1 MSEPQN
7 KTPIQDRRESSNLGR
22 SYHGMS
28 APIRFVVYFVCGLAV
43 MGFIVIAMLKGRQPS
58 WEAVQWLCS
67 IPPLA
72 GIMGVFFPRACDY
85 AMQKISSLL
94 MAMLRL

>member
-58 WEAVQWLCS
+58 WEAVQWLWL
-67 IPPLA
+67 IPSLA

-85 AMQKISSLL
+85 VIQKFSSLL
-94 MAMLRL
+94 MAMLRR